1 MKPESLALLDDVER
15 ACDRIQQYTADMGI
29 DAWCGDEK
37 TQDAVERNFDRIGEA
52 LNRLRR
58 RDPDLAKRVPSI
70 QGIIDF
76 RNLLTHGYDVVDVV
90 EVWGIVEE
98 HLPGL
103 RLTVNALKTELESTS
118 VMSREPSAESDGSSF
133 GPS

>member
-1 MKPESLALLDDVER
+1 MSL
-15 ACDRIQQYTADMGI
+15 

-58 RDPDLAKRVPSI
+58 RDSELAKRVPSI
-70 QGIIDF
+70 KGIIDF
-76 RNLLTHGYDVVDVV
+76 RNLLTHRYDVVEVV

-98 HLPGL
+98 HLPDL
-103 RLTVNALKTELESTS
+103 RLTVNEIKVEFESTFA
-118 VMSREPSAESDGSSF
+118 RLQEPPEESEGSSF
-133 GPS
+133 GSS